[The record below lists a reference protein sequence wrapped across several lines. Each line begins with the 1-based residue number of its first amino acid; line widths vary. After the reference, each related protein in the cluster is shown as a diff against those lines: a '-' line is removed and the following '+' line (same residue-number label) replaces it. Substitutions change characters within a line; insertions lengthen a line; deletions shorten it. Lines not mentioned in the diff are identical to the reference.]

1 MSGGMIFGWDV
12 GGAHVKIAC
21 IERGRLRD
29 VAQWPCP
36 LWQGLDHLR
45 RVIDAAAARW
55 PALRDSAHA
64 VTMTGE
70 MVDLFAD
77 REQGVR
83 AIVETLSESMRGP
96 LAVCAVGDDDSA
108 LRWLDGA
115 GAALQWPAVA
125 SANWLATAVL
135 ASRAVGAGLLVD
147 IGSTT
152 CDLIALGGHGRVLA
166 RGRNDAERLA
176 ADELVYQGVVRTPL
190 MALGPRI
197 MWRGIAHQ
205 VMNEWFATTADV
217 YRLSGELDPA
227 HDQQPSADNAAKDL
241 PATRRRLARM
251 IGRDAREAPDADWL
265 AFAHAWRARQCDR
278 IADALERVLS
288 VAPIARDAPLV
299 AAGCGDFLVETLAQR
314 TGRPLR
320 GFARDVLGLRDAG
333 DAALRGWAQVCAP
346 AVAVGLLYEGA
357 GPGAGRGSAAHEEL
371 QSCGS

>member
-1 MSGGMIFGWDV
+1 MSRAVFGWDV

-21 IERGRLRD
+21 VEQGRLLD

-36 LWQGLDHLR
+36 LWQGLEHLR
-45 RVIDAAAARW
+45 RVIEEAAQRW

-83 AIVETLSESMRGP
+83 AIVETLSQALQGP
-96 LAVCAVGDDDSA
+96 LAVCAVGEGDEA
-108 LRWLDGA
+108 LRWLA
-115 GAALQWPAVA
+115 GDEVVQQWPAVA
-125 SANWLATAVL
+125 SANWLATAAL
-135 ASRAVGAGLLVD
+135 ASRAIGEGVLVD

-166 RGRNDAERLA
+166 RGRSDAERLA

-197 MWRGIAHQ
+197 KWRGIVHQ

-217 YRLSGELDPA
+217 YRLTGELDAA
-227 HDQQPSADNAAKDL
+227 HDQQPTADNAAKDL

-265 AFAHAWRARQCDR
+265 AFAHGWRARQCDR
-278 IADALERVLS
+278 IGDALEQLLS
-288 VAPIARDAPLV
+288 VAGIARDAPLV

-314 TGRPLR
+314 VGRPLR
-320 GFARDVLGLRDAG
+320 GFASDVLGLKADG

-346 AVAVGLLYEGA
+346 AVAVALLFEQ
-357 GPGAGRGSAAHEEL
+357 AHEDVSRASRATSEEL
-371 QSCGS
+371 APCGS